1 MGHGLSPVSGIL
13 SHTEVSFVTG
23 VGIKQ
28 GLGDLCESYWTSI
41 RSTKRDQ
48 SANSELVGS
57 EEFYRNAPLKRSNL
71 VAANPIVVTWCYL

>member
-48 SANSELVGS
+48 SADSELGVKSFIGTLHLNGQTS
-57 EEFYRNAPLKRSNL
+57 WLQTP
-71 VAANPIVVTWCYL
+71 